1 MPLVF
6 RTMDLDATLKKAG
19 GLDDPR
25 ADVELLQFIYTSFP
39 EIVENLVSRADFPL
53 EEGNANNLWNHL
65 AEYCFRASRA
75 IPLDS
80 GFFHLR
86 TAAYTEW
93 YKAMLRHEKGK
104 STRTIHKGMPLHQ
117 LGIFYLEAGNK
128 VLSKKY
134 LQLAHIEDIQEF
146 ISNKRPSHIGQ
157 AYRLLRSG
165 LLVSQKELD
174 SLKVTTEA
182 NSAEKYPETVLMEF
196 LLDHT
201 SDKNRV
207 TEDSIL
213 ALNTNYA
220 NDLLE
225 EARGATSTTK
235 GDTFNR
241 LLSYLFSTVAG
252 FEVIGENMTTKTGEH
267 DYDILIRNLIAE
279 DPVFE
284 EFGKYIIAECKFV
297 ADQKAGIDVL
307 TKLLYK
313 IKYHDCK
320 CGVLFSRKGV
330 SFGEDFN
337 LTIKKAFNRDSV
349 IILNV
354 EESAIEEVIKG
365 EKTFL
370 GVLLAAYERVRFEI

>member
-1 MPLVF
+1 M
-6 RTMDLDATLKKAG
+6 DATLKRAG
-19 GLDDPR
+19 GLEDPR
-25 ADVELLQFIYTSFP
+25 VDIELLQFIFTNFP
-39 EIVENLVSRADFPL
+39 EIIENLVNRTDFPI

-75 IPLDS
+75 IPLDT
-80 GFFHLR
+80 GFFYLR

-93 YKAMLRHEKGK
+93 YKAMLRYEEGK
-104 STRTIHKGMPLHQ
+104 NTRTIHKGMPLHQ
-117 LGIFYLEAGNK
+117 LGIFCLESGNK
-128 VLSKKY
+128 VLAKKY

-146 ISNKRPSHIGQ
+146 LLKNRPSYIGQ

-174 SLKVTTEA
+174 SLKKTTEA
-182 NSAEKYPETVLMEF
+182 NSSEKYPEKVLMEF
-196 LLDHT
+196 LLDRT
-201 SDKNRV
+201 NNKNRV

-213 ALNTNYA
+213 ALNTNYTR
-220 NDLLE
+220 DLLKD
-225 EARGATSTTK
+225 AKDVQSSSK
-235 GDTFNR
+235 GNTFTR
-241 LLSYLFSTVAG
+241 LISYLFSTVAG
-252 FEVIGENMTTKTGEH
+252 FEVIGENMTTKAGEH
-267 DYDILIRNLIAE
+267 DYDILIRNLVTE

-284 EFGKYIIAECKFV
+284 EFGKYIVAECKFV
-297 ADQKAGIDVL
+297 ADQKSGIDIL

-354 EESAIEEVIKG
+354 EESAIEEVING

-370 GVLLAAYERVRFEI
+370 GVLLTAYERVRFEI